1 MELIR
6 LNAVEAAE
14 AIRAGEITSEQLV
27 QACLDHIADVE
38 DTVRAWAFLDPE
50 HALKQARDADLAL
63 RKGEALSPLHGVP
76 VGVKDIFDTDDMP
89 TEDGTVLHVGR
100 KPAIDATVVSLL
112 RAAGAVI
119 MGKTVTA
126 ELAVYA
132 PGKTTNPH
140 DPART
145 PGGSGSGS
153 AAAVAAHMAPL
164 AIGTQTNGSVI
175 RPASYCGVCGYKPTH
190 GLISR
195 HLVLQQSRPLDQ
207 VGVFGRTIEDVALI
221 TEQLM
226 AFDEHDPD
234 TRPRARPKL
243 IETMVQEPPVP
254 PELAFVKTPV
264 WDHADKDTQ
273 AAFMDLV
280 EHLGENI
287 AEVTLPAMFN
297 DAISWHRTI
306 MEADLARS
314 FKREY
319 ENGKDKLSAIL
330 CEMIERGQSCLAV
343 DYNDA
348 VGQVSV
354 LNGVLA
360 QIFEKYDAIVT
371 PATTG
376 EAPIGLESTGSP
388 IFCTIW
394 TLCGTPAIT
403 LPLLQGASGMPI
415 GVQLVGPKGDDAR
428 LLRTARWLT
437 KVIEN

>member
-1 MELIR
+1 
-6 LNAVEAAE
+6 
-14 AIRAGEITSEQLV
+14 
-27 QACLDHIADVE
+27 
-38 DTVRAWAFLDPE
+38 
-50 HALKQARDADLAL
+50 
-63 RKGEALSPLHGVP
+63 
-76 VGVKDIFDTDDMP
+76 
-89 TEDGTVLHVGR
+89 
-100 KPAIDATVVSLL
+100 
-112 RAAGAVI
+112 
-119 MGKTVTA
+119 
-126 ELAVYA
+126 
-132 PGKTTNPH
+132 
-140 DPART
+140 
-145 PGGSGSGS
+145 
-153 AAAVAAHMAPL
+153 
-164 AIGTQTNGSVI
+164 
-175 RPASYCGVCGYKPTH
+175 
-190 GLISR
+190 
-195 HLVLQQSRPLDQ
+195 
-207 VGVFGRTIEDVALI
+207 
-221 TEQLM
+221 
-226 AFDEHDPD
+226 
-234 TRPRARPKL
+234 
-243 IETMVQEPPVP
+243 
-254 PELAFVKTPV
+254 
-264 WDHADKDTQ
+264 
-273 AAFMDLV
+273 
-280 EHLGENI
+280 
-287 AEVTLPAMFN
+287 
-297 DAISWHRTI
+297 